1 LDLRTAVELNES
13 FLHKSQNN
21 IRAGNDS
28 IIPTKIIKISI
39 GSDSAKSLS
48 LAEFIKP
55 RVKSKI
61 KGANRTVVTQTLIA
75 YFR

>member
-1 LDLRTAVELNES
+1 MRTAVELNES

-21 IRAGNDS
+21 IRAGNDNT
-28 IIPTKIIKISI
+28 IPTKIIKISI

-48 LAEFIKP
+48 LAEFTKP
-55 RVKSKI
+55 RVKSKM
-61 KGANRTVVTQTLIA
+61 KGVTRTVVTQTLTA